1 VTVTLKSLK
10 LRCVAANMKVGWV
23 FQVQLVVMLMIVV
36 SCQAGK

>member
-1 VTVTLKSLK
+1 
-10 LRCVAANMKVGWV
+10 MKVGWL